1 MATLVFTAIGS
12 AIGGPLG
19 GAIGGLVGREIDAG
33 LFGGPGRQGP
43 RLTDLKLT
51 TSSYGTAIPRH
62 FGAMRV
68 PGTLIWATDMVEHSD
83 TQSGGKGSPSV
94 TTYSYSISMAIALSS
109 RPFLGIGRIWADGTL
124 LRGAEGDLKT
134 GGQIRF
140 YSGHG
145 DHAPDPLIASA
156 EGIYCPAFRG
166 TAHVVFEDLDLSP
179 YGNRIPAL
187 NFEVIADDE
196 PLTLS
201 TMLHGAIAT
210 DHITRPLPGLAGF
223 SHEGGALGDLA
234 ATLDSL
240 YPLACNAGGQPL
252 RITDADA
259 QPDSVP
265 ELPPAAITAED
276 GGYGQFDGVMR
287 QRRTREQGVPTALRY
302 FDRDRDYLT
311 GLQRADGRARPGH
324 ERTLEF
330 PGTLNAAEA
339 RLRINHAATRA
350 GWIRETMSWRAVELD
365 PALGPGSVVRAP
377 GYAGLWRIT
386 GWEWRDH
393 GVELELARLPY
404 GPARAQAADPGRA
417 QLPAD
422 LPLGT
427 TELAACE
434 LPWDGNGTGEIPR
447 LYAALSSASAGWRG
461 AQVFAV
467 QDSGLIPLGTG
478 NHRAVLGESLTT
490 LPSSAAHMLDRTASV
505 TVRLVASDLAL
516 FSATPE
522 SLATGANTMLI
533 GGELLQFTQ
542 ATTLGN
548 REWRLD
554 GLLRGRGGTES
565 AARHGQ
571 TSGSRVILID
581 HRLTTLNPAPAS
593 LPAMA
598 QIAALGLADS
608 APVLAP
614 IANRGLTQR
623 PLTPVH
629 PHISHL
635 PDGTMILRW
644 TRRARGALAWAD
656 HVDTPLNEE
665 SEAYTVGLGPVDA
678 PILRWETGTPALT
691 LDAPGAAVLAANHP
705 DQPIWVRQLGR
716 FAQSDPLLLTT
727 LA

>member
-33 LFGGPGRQGP
+33 LFGGPGRQGA

-68 PGTLIWATDMVEHSD
+68 PGTLIWATDMVEHSN
-83 TQSGGKGSPSV
+83 TQGGGKGSPTV

-109 RPFLGIGRIWADGTL
+109 RPLVGIGRIWADGTL

-134 GGQIRF
+134 GGQMRF

-156 EGIYCPAFRG
+156 EGSYCPAFRG

-179 YGNRIPAL
+179 YGNRIPTL
-187 NFEVIADDE
+187 NFEVIAAG
-196 PLTLS
+196 PLTLA
-201 TMLHGAIAT
+201 TLLQGAIAT
-210 DHITRPLPGLAGF
+210 DHIARPLPGLAGF

-234 ATLDSL
+234 ATIDSL
-240 YPLACNAGGQPL
+240 YPLACDGAGQSL
-252 RITDADA
+252 RIMDADA
-259 QPDSVP
+259 QPDTAP
-265 ELPPAAITAED
+265 ELPPAAITAEE
-276 GGYGQFDGVMR
+276 GGYGQCDGVMR
-287 QRRTREQGVPTALRY
+287 QRHTGEQGLPTALRY

-311 GLQRADGRARPGH
+311 GLQRADGRARPGREH
-324 ERTLEF
+324 TLEF
-330 PGTLNAAEA
+330 PGALDAAEA

-365 PALGPGSVVRAP
+365 PTLGPGTVVRAP
-377 GYAGLWRIT
+377 GHAGLWRIT

-417 QLPAD
+417 LVPPD
-422 LPLGT
+422 WPLGT
-427 TELAACE
+427 TDLAACE
-434 LPWDGNGTGEIPR
+434 LPWDGSGTGHAPR
-447 LYAALSSASAGWRG
+447 LYAAPSSASAGWRG
-461 AQVFAV
+461 AQLFAV
-467 QDSGLIPLGTG
+467 QDSALIPLGTG
-478 NHRAVLGESLTT
+478 NRRAVLGESLTA
-490 LPSSAAHMLDRTASV
+490 LPSSTAHVLDRTASV
-505 TVRLVASDLAL
+505 TVRLLASDFAL
-516 FSATPE
+516 FSATAE
-522 SLATGANTMLI
+522 SLAAGANTLLI
-533 GGELLQFTQ
+533 GGELLQFVR
-542 ATTLGN
+542 ASALGN

-554 GLLRGRGGTES
+554 GLLRGRGGTEA

-571 TSGSRVILID
+571 TSGSRVMLID
-581 HRLTTLNPAPAS
+581 HRLTPLDPAS
-593 LPAMA
+593 AGLSDVS

-608 APVLAP
+608 APILAP
-614 IANRGLTQR
+614 VTNRGLTQK

-629 PHISHL
+629 PHISIAA
-635 PDGTMILRW
+635 DGTMLLRW
-644 TRRARGALAWAD
+644 TRRARGAVAWAD
-656 HVDTPLNEE
+656 HVDVPLNEE
-665 SEAYTVGLGPVDA
+665 SETYIVGLGPVDT

-691 LDAPGAAVLAANHP
+691 LDAPIAAALATDHTG
-705 DQPIWVRQLGR
+705 QPIWVRQLGR
-716 FAQSDPLLLTT
+716 FAQSDPLLLIT